1 MDKQSLLELR
11 KNKKKVKPHFVR
23 RNYRKLKLR
32 DTWRKPRGLH
42 NKLRLKRKGHIKNPS
57 IGYRSPASIRYM
69 DKNGLIPILISNIHD
84 VNKLDPNKN
93 SLIISST
100 VGIKN
105 KIKLLEKVAQLDFR
119 ILNFKD
125 VNSASERMKQI
136 FEARKRKRSESV
148 KLKQEKKSK
157 TKEIKPETKQ
167 TKEDLDKEK
176 QDILLHEKQIQPK
189 QIHDVQDKSPRMNV
203 TRTKIT
209 PGEKQ

>member
-1 MDKQSLLELR
+1 
-11 KNKKKVKPHFVR
+11 
-23 RNYRKLKLR
+23 
-32 DTWRKPRGLH
+32 
-42 NKLRLKRKGHIKNPS
+42 
-57 IGYRSPASIRYM
+57 M